1 MPFSQD
7 ITNCSCS
14 PTHAMGHRLGC
25 FQGAERYLEVLPLK
39 GDMAK
44 ESGKKHCTQ
53 EQEAAERE

>member
-1 MPFSQD
+1 
-7 ITNCSCS
+7 
-14 PTHAMGHRLGC
+14 MGHRLGC

-53 EQEAAERE
+53 EQEAGEKE